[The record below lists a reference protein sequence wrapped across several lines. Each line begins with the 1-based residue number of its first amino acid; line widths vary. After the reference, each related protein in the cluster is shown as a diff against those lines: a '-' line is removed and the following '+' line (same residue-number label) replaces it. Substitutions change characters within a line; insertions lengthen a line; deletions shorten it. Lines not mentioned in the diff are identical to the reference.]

1 MTEESCVA
9 SALKRF
15 GPTGR
20 SVEYRKR
27 DGSVARYPVVTKH
40 VKIYSGIC
48 SRETCGEIFFTLK
61 PRARHCSRLCAHLR
75 PENHSAEWNGR
86 HIMEHGYVTILIG
99 KRRFREHRL
108 VMERHL
114 GRKLRKFETVHHRN
128 GIRHDNRIE
137 NLELWAIPQVSGQ
150 RVMDLVR
157 FVAENYPAEVEA
169 LLEIGRMTRTAV
181 PA

>member
-1 MTEESCVA
+1 
-9 SALKRF
+9 
-15 GPTGR
+15 
-20 SVEYRKR
+20 
-27 DGSVARYPVVTKH
+27 
-40 VKIYSGIC
+40 
-48 SRETCGEIFFTLK
+48 
-61 PRARHCSRLCAHLR
+61 
-75 PENHSAEWNGR
+75 
-86 HIMEHGYVTILIG
+86 MEHGYVTILIG